1 MNEPRD
7 YATPRSPN
15 DGDRPDPPCW
25 PAIGVLAI
33 VAVGLIAAGMWW
45 PL

>member
-7 YATPRSPN
+7 YAETR
-15 DGDRPDPPCW
+15 DQAGDRLDPPCW
-25 PAIGVLAI
+25 PAIGVLAVI
-33 VAVGLIAAGMWW
+33 GFGLIAAGLWW